1 MTRRTRKKGNKKEK
15 KDGGG
20 KKERAAKKEK
30 KKRQRESE
38 DERGDDSSAEGG
50 AGPVNPDTPKIG
62 RLDEAT
68 QHDSESEVYYMSRV
82 CIFGYTIKKS
92 VGVRFI

>member
-38 DERGDDSSAEGG
+38 DERGDDSSAEGPR
-50 AGPVNPDTPKIG
+50 PVNPGTPKIG